1 MAEDKAQVNKDGTP
15 RKKRGSSGPRQA
27 KPIYVVAT
35 LNGPDGAPVNIDKQS
50 GYTLNLRGTKD
61 SAELVAILTGG
72 SAANAA
78 VIPLEMSQET
88 RANPGETA

>member
-1 MAEDKAQVNKDGTP
+1 MAEKEVAVNKDGTP
-15 RKKRGSSGPRQA
+15 RKKRGASGPRQA

-35 LNGPDGAPVNIDKQS
+35 LTGPDGQAVNIDKQS
-50 GYTLNLRGTKD
+50 GYQLHLRGTKD